1 MTIKDKLI
9 NELAKLPDAH
19 FQSGRTELAIHC
31 PFCIDQHHKSAKFYI
46 EIDNEECMRYNCF
59 HGNCGRHGLLNAE
72 VLHMLG
78 INNINYDTFLSN
90 LHKKGV
96 TKVKT
101 TSEVIKEYIIPTKPK
116 ESDMIKI
123 KYSSNRTGIDFT
135 NPENIKSYKLI
146 YNLGEFIAINKI
158 SLDLDPY
165 QIEDLSK
172 HWIGFLGYNNNI
184 INMRNVDSIRSSKRY
199 TNIKIDKNIGYSFL
213 YLQPQDL
220 DLLTDKPKIVL
231 AEGAYDIICIKNRFY
246 ADDNKD
252 VIFGAVGSAAS
263 YVKGLMKLFEISC
276 FFDAEIIIYGD
287 QDIPLEFYYKKFH
300 KLLKNNKFTIIKN
313 KKNKD
318 FGDINEKYSLDIKV
332 LNPPST

>member
-1 MTIKDKLI
+1 M
-9 NELAKLPDAH
+9 
-19 FQSGRTELAIHC
+19 
-31 PFCIDQHHKSAKFYI
+31 
-46 EIDNEECMRYNCF
+46 
-59 HGNCGRHGLLNAE
+59 
-72 VLHMLG
+72 
-78 INNINYDTFLSN
+78 
-90 LHKKGV
+90 
-96 TKVKT
+96 
-101 TSEVIKEYIIPTKPK
+101 
-116 ESDMIKI
+116 
-123 KYSSNRTGIDFT
+123 
-135 NPENIKSYKLI
+135 
-146 YNLGEFIAINKI
+146 
-158 SLDLDPY
+158 
-165 QIEDLSK
+165 
-172 HWIGFLGYNNNI
+172 
-184 INMRNVDSIRSSKRY
+184 
-199 TNIKIDKNIGYSFL
+199 
-213 YLQPQDL
+213 

-300 KLLKNNKFTIIKN
+300 KLLRNNKFTIIKN